1 MFAGYFCRVIE
12 SRVNTGSGLPLHK
25 GLMPALSCRYSDHPM
40 KRDLQKMAGR
50 NYDVVV
56 IGGGIYGAAIAREAA
71 LCGLSTAL
79 VEKRDFC
86 SATSASSLKIIHGGL
101 RYLQQFDIPRL
112 RTSVVERRA
121 FLRTAPHLVHPLPC
135 LMPTQGH
142 AMKGREAMF
151 LGLLLNEVLSLD
163 RNTLADPE
171 KNIPRGRLISSDE
184 VCHLVPGLSPSGITG
199 GCSWNDAYTYN
210 SERLVTALVRDAVES
225 GADAANYLKCTG
237 FKMSGGRITAVKA
250 RDELTGHAF
259 DISTRLVINAAGPW
273 ANEVLATLPDV
284 KTPAVHTLAMGMN
297 FVLKRQLLPRSA
309 AGLRFRRHTGE
320 SQRLLFLMPWRGHTL
335 AGTYY
340 RLHQGDADLMK
351 VTEQDVDILLSD
363 LTHAYPSAGITRNDI
378 ACVLPGL
385 LPARHA
391 QLVNDEPV
399 LANHF
404 SIIDHA
410 RRDATGGLLTVV
422 GVKYTTARD
431 VAART
436 LRQVMSK
443 LGRPAVASG
452 SDRRPL
458 PGGHIPDFIAGLAQ
472 AKADPRCPAPVME
485 HLFFNYGDEM
495 SAVLALGKEDPSL
508 LAPVDASTPV
518 IGAEIVHA
526 VRHEMALTLADVVFR
541 RTDLG
546 SAGRPSAPALEAC
559 ARLMAAEHGWDS
571 SRCATEIARVLASP
585 IYGVT

>member
-1 MFAGYFCRVIE
+1 
-12 SRVNTGSGLPLHK
+12 
-25 GLMPALSCRYSDHPM
+25 MPALSCRYSDHPM
-40 KRDLQKMAGR
+40 KRDLQKMASR

-79 VEKRDFC
+79 IEKRDFC

-101 RYLQQFDIPRL
+101 RYLQQFDLPRL
-112 RTSVVERRA
+112 RTSVIERRA

-135 LMPTQGH
+135 IMPTQGH
-142 AMKGREAMF
+142 TMKGREAMF
-151 LGLLLNEVLSLD
+151 LGLLLNEILSLD

-171 KNIPRGRLISSDE
+171 KAIPRGRLISSDD
-184 VCHLVPGLSPSGITG
+184 VCRLVPGLSPTGITG
-199 GCSWNDAYTYN
+199 GGSWNDAYTYN

-225 GADAANYLKCTG
+225 GADAANYLNCTG

-250 RDELTGHAF
+250 RDELTGNAF
-259 DISTRLVINAAGPW
+259 DLSTNLVINAAGPW
-273 ANEVLATLPDV
+273 VNEILAAIPTV
-284 KTPAVHTLAMGMN
+284 KAHAVNTLAMGMN
-297 FVLKRQLLPRSA
+297 FVLKRQLLPTSA

-340 RLHQGDADLMK
+340 RLHQGDADSMK
-351 VTEQDVDILLSD
+351 VTEQDIDILLSD
-363 LTHAYPSAGITRNDI
+363 LTHAYPSAGITHNDI

-410 RRDATGGLLTVV
+410 RRDATEGLVTVV

-431 VAART
+431 VAERT
-436 LRQVMSK
+436 LRQVLSK
-443 LGRPAVASG
+443 LGRPAVVSG

-458 PGGHIPDFIAGLAQ
+458 PGGRIPDFVAGLNR
-472 AKADPRCPAPVME
+472 AKSDTRCPPPVME
-485 HLFFNYGDEM
+485 HLFFNYGDET
-495 SAVLALGKEDPSL
+495 SALLALGKENPSL
-508 LAPVDASTPV
+508 LAQVDATTPV
-518 IGAEIVHA
+518 IGAEVVHA
-526 VRHEMALTLADVVFR
+526 ARTEMALTLGDVVFR

-546 SAGRPSAPALEAC
+546 SAGRPSTGALAGC
-559 ARLMAAEHGWDS
+559 ARIMASECGWDS
-571 SRCATEIARVLASP
+571 ARCATEIARVLASP